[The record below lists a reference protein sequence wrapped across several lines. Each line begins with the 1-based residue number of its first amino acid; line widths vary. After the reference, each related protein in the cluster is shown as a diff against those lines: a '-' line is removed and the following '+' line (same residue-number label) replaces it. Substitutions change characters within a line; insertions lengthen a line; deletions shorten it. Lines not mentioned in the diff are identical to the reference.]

1 MRDYILYLKDI
12 IDAMGAI
19 ETFVE
24 GMGFEDFIKDDKTVS
39 AVIMKFEIIGEATKG
54 IPDEIRQ
61 KYPEVPWKEM
71 AGMRD
76 KLIHFYFGVDYELVW
91 KTIKNRI
98 PAVKPLIRKVLEDIN
113 V

>member
-1 MRDYILYLKDI
+1 MRDYRLYFKDI
-12 IDAMGAI
+12 IEAMEAI

-24 GMGFEDFIKDDKTVS
+24 GMSFEDFIKDDKTVS

-61 KYPEVPWKEM
+61 KYPEIPWREM

-98 PAVKPLIRKVLEDIN
+98 PQVKPFIQKALEDLSI
-113 V
+113 